1 MILNEHFPSLSF
13 FFFFLAFSN
22 FISLCIYSRK
32 SSSSIYIHMYR
43 FLQSLHLP
51 SFFFFHPLLFSPI
64 SPSSPTVPILKTP
77 QYVHTQLMGNRI
89 EFQTGVPH
97 GIKATER
104 EKCIGSIVYICILG
118 SVYTLL
124 T

>member
-32 SSSSIYIHMYR
+32 SSSSSIYTYVSISSIPPPPV
-43 FLQSLHLP
+43 L
-51 SFFFFHPLLFSPI
+51 FFFHPLLFSPI